1 MNRHQ
6 CFVKNGKYETPW
18 FFCLSSEVY
27 QIKNVHIESELLQI
41 CNTTSTTEMHRFAKM
56 LPCQVHQYGR
66 SSTQRALGVSRR
78 ARHIS
83 APHSLCRV
91 MQQYVYSSHIGW
103 RWDLTSKDSPPFLL
117 FLHWMKIPMVR
128 AMKPHFFSYHIAW
141 RWDSKSRG
149 NSPSLDEDS
158 HPFFLSLHWIRFLFF
173 SALPI
178 LDEDSYSFLL
188 FLNWMKIPLRRYLVT
203 TLWWMHHKIN
213 STSHSHWRTHL
224 HNMCSWQVFTTQ
236 HSIALCSSLSHL
248 CGSWCSKAIGPCIP
262 ASVSAT
268 LPG

>member
-78 ARHIS
+78 ARHTS

-117 FLHWMKIPMVR
+117 FLHWMKIPTVR
-128 AMKPHFFSYHIAW
+128 AMKPHIFSYHIAW
-141 RWDSKSRG
+141 RWDSKIQRKLPFIG
-149 NSPSLDEDS
+149 WRFPSLFPLPTLDKIPILFCS
-158 HPFFLSLHWIRFLFF
+158 SYIGWRFLFF
-173 SALPI
+173 SALPK
-178 LDEDSYSFLL
+178 LDEDSAQEVLS
-188 FLNWMKIPLRRYLVT
+188 NHLV
-203 TLWWMHHKIN
+203 MN
-213 STSHSHWRTHL
+213 
-224 HNMCSWQVFTTQ
+224 
-236 HSIALCSSLSHL
+236 
-248 CGSWCSKAIGPCIP
+248 
-262 ASVSAT
+262 AS
-268 LPG
+268 